1 MPVDLEQQILNVL
14 RGKSAEDR
22 PTTFG
27 DFARRFGVSAN
38 LIASCAQQ
46 MVDKELA
53 LPSTILVHGTT
64 TLHGLLPRPPVS
76 SPSS

>member
-1 MPVDLEQQILNVL
+1 MKAD
-14 RGKSAEDR
+14 DR

-27 DFARRFGVSAN
+27 DLARRFGVSAN

-53 LPSTILVHGTT
+53 LPSIILVRGTRK
-64 TLHGLLPRPPVS
+64 LHGLLPQRAVPTAPAA
-76 SPSS
+76 PN